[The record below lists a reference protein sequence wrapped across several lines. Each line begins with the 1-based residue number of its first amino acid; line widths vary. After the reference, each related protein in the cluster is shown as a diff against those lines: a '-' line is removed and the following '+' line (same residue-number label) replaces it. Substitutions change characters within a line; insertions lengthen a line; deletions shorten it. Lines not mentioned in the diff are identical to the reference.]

1 MNLYLDILL
10 GICLILG
17 VVCTTLF
24 FYELACKFNPKMHG
38 LSILFE
44 DEKGEE

>member
-1 MNLYLDILL
+1 MFLDILL
-10 GICLILG
+10 GITMLSG
-17 VVCTTLF
+17 VIYTALF
-24 FYELACKFNPKMHG
+24 VWELACKFNPKMRT